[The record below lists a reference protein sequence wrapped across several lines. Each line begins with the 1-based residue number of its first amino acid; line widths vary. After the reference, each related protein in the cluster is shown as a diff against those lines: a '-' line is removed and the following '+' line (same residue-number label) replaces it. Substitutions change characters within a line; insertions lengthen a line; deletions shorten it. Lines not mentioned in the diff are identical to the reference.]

1 MLLLP
6 LCCRCLLKFPI
17 AGFPLWPIIKV
28 VGKLRLTFSNLQNVG
43 CNYYHELLIGMLYTE
58 SVDRCHGYKILS
70 KRLINL
76 KYCIF
81 AYHHPHLASA
91 GMLQL
96 VKLWFSDLNF
106 LYCQIATAVAE
117 LQHKNYTGENQHLDR
132 SSEAADQII
141 YISWWASVSK
151 TLMVCTGCPVLLK
164 VHQILPPFYHLAV
177 FYHHMRRRQCGRW
190 FGLPP
195 VQVFI
200 FEQKFSS
207 LIINLLQRCEGR
219 IY

>member
-117 LQHKNYTGENQHLDR
+117 LQHKNYTGENQHLDK
-132 SSEAADQII
+132 SSEAADQNIYHGGLVRVVLCSWKFTKFFHHFII
-141 YISWWASVSK
+141 WRSFTITWGGASVADDLVCRLCKCSYLSK
-151 TLMVCTGCPVLLK
+151 NSLL
-164 VHQILPPFYHLAV
+164 L
-177 FYHHMRRRQCGRW
+177 
-190 FGLPP
+190 
-195 VQVFI
+195 
-200 FEQKFSS
+200 S
-207 LIINLLQRCEGR
+207 LTCCKDVRIGYIN
-219 IY
+219 